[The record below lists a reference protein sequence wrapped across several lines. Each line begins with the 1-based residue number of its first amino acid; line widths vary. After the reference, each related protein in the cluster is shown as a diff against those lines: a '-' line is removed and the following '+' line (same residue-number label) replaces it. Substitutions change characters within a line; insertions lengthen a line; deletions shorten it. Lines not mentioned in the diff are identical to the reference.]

1 MKMKK
6 ATKENN
12 NSSGNTNLA
21 KSFKL
26 RSKNF
31 IMTLNEKT
39 LENENDIIK
48 YVQHYKNFQYVLIT
62 EHDKPQK
69 HHHLFVQYNNT
80 IALDSRY
87 LYGAHIEKSYGSAQQ
102 NVNYLLG
109 LDDKHQQLGIN
120 CTKIYEYGE
129 IKQRGGRRIKDI
141 LEATDE
147 DLLDYDINMIN
158 SINKI
163 RPPKKTKIGEWSKKI
178 KVIYIWGPSGV
189 GKSSSVEETLS
200 KYEFNEFSE
209 VKHINGFWHGIGG
222 FEMTGAAVYDD
233 FRDSHMTASEFIN
246 FIDYRIHNLNYKGGS
261 TKNKFELI
269 IITTIQ
275 NPKNIYRNV
284 QGEAREQWMRRMEI
298 IELKNHTNQDDK
310 FEYVLCEDDHD
321 GVELNE
327 HGTLLSIPDQ
337 DFEAIL

>member
-1 MKMKK
+1 MD
-6 ATKENN
+6 TKENH
-12 NSSGNTNLA
+12 NSSGNTNTSQ
-21 KSFKL
+21 SFKL
-26 RSKNF
+26 RSRNF
-31 IMTLNEKT
+31 IMTLNQKT
-39 LENENDIIK
+39 YEEHELDIIK
-48 YVQHYKNFQYVLIT
+48 YIQHWKTFQYILIT
-62 EHDKPQK
+62 EHDKPQI
-69 HHHLFVQYNNT
+69 HRHLFAQFNNPIT
-80 IALDSRY
+80 LDSRY
-87 LYGAHIEKSYGSAQQ
+87 LYGAHIEKSFGSAQQ

-120 CTKIYEYGE
+120 CVKIYEYGE
-129 IKQRGGRRIKDI
+129 MKQRGGRRIKDI
-141 LEATDE
+141 LEASDE

-163 RPPKKTKIGEWSKKI
+163 RPPKKTKIGKWSKDI

-189 GKSSSVEETLS
+189 GKSSMVETLLEENG
-200 KYEFNEFSE
+200 YHEFSE
-209 VKHINGFWHGIGG
+209 VKHIGGFWHGVGG

-275 NPKNIYRNV
+275 NPKYIYRNV

-298 IELKNHTNQDDK
+298 IGLKSHTNRDDI
-310 FEYVLCEDDHD
+310 FESSPYEDDHD
-321 GVELNE
+321 DDENPMNLISAN
-327 HGTLLSIPDQ
+327 IPDQ
-337 DFEAIL
+337 DLDSLM